1 MKKTVYT
8 NYDELPVMLAVPDV
22 AQIMGIA
29 LDGAYTLVRS
39 KDFPAFKVGNRI
51 IIPKDK
57 FLAWLDKMC
66 CLLYTS
72 PSPRD

>member
-8 NYDELPVMLAVPDV
+8 NYGELPVMLSVPDV

-39 KDFPAFKVGNRI
+39 KDFPAFKVGSRI

-57 FLAWLDKMC
+57 FLAWLDRMC
-66 CLLYTS
+66 AEKAGF
-72 PSPRD
+72 

>member
-8 NYDELPVMLAVPDV
+8 NYDELPVMLSVPDV

-29 LDGAYTLVRS
+29 LDGADTLVRS
-39 KDFPAFKVGNRI
+39 KDFPAFKVGSRI

-66 CLLYTS
+66 AEKAGF
-72 PSPRD
+72 

>member
-8 NYDELPVMLAVPDV
+8 NYNELPVMLAVPDV

-39 KDFPAFKVGNRI
+39 KDFPAFKVGSRI

-57 FLAWLDKMC
+57 FLVWLDKMC
-66 CLLYTS
+66 AEKAGF
-72 PSPRD
+72 

>member
-8 NYDELPVMLAVPDV
+8 NYDELPVMLSVPDV

-39 KDFPAFKVGNRI
+39 KDFPAFKEATISGPLCFLLCSKYETI
-51 IIPKDK
+51 GLEMPK
-57 FLAWLDKMC
+57 
-66 CLLYTS
+66 
-72 PSPRD
+72 

>member
-8 NYDELPVMLAVPDV
+8 NYDELPVMLSVPDM

-39 KDFPAFKVGNRI
+39 KDFPAFI

-57 FLAWLDKMC
+57 FLMWLDKMC
-66 CLLYTS
+66 AEKVGF
-72 PSPRD
+72 

>member
-8 NYDELPVMLAVPDV
+8 NYDELPVMLSVPDV
-22 AQIMGIA
+22 ANTMGLSLA
-29 LDGAYTLVRS
+29 RS
-39 KDFPAFKVGNRI
+39 YELTRRKDFPAFKVGSRI

-66 CLLYTS
+66 AEKAGF
-72 PSPRD
+72 

>member
-8 NYDELPVMLAVPDV
+8 IYNELPVMLAVPDV

-39 KDFPAFKVGNRI
+39 KDFPAFKVGSRI

-66 CLLYTS
+66 AEKAGF
-72 PSPRD
+72 